1 MRNQENMKYI
11 QNTILAFLLLLTVS
25 VTAQTGSEIYAV
37 KLGEFINAK
46 ASAFSVVEDLGYIY
60 AEKTIG
66 NSKNVFIGGFKGKA
80 AADRAVA
87 IAKDRGYIDAAA
99 TNLSA
104 AESETVTV
112 IQLGMRD
119 ARNTIDWKVFSSAG
133 RIFALQNGNQ
143 IKVLAGLYPNAA
155 AAKAILPTIQRKGF
169 SDAFVKNV
177 QKSLVHEVT
186 SFETGSV
193 DLVAVMPS
201 LPKNTPTP
209 ATQESPVIETA
220 KGQTTKDDTGKE
232 KRKAPT
238 SFNAETK
245 KIEVPS
251 GTAVKSIPEP
261 VPTPPVKTKT
271 KTPTPAVPLIA
282 QRPAI
287 RSKVKRTSVLRLQ
300 EILKAEGTYTSSL
313 DGYYGKGTKAAF
325 DEMWVNNRQ
334 VKKYRALS
342 EFNSQN
348 SSNAKPGSL
357 QYAIDGLWND
367 PNNAILTLER
377 SNSPTAKAYRAY
389 WLYEN
394 SDNAEKID
402 ELMNEAIKGAF
413 VGKNIRNAPKF
424 DYTASYSYRNF
435 KQLLQHLSY
444 VQSVDSERVS
454 VPCWMFER
462 YQGEALQVFGTAAD
476 AGNIA
481 LQDCGGFINWEEI
494 QVLNTIAMDISAGSK
509 LDAEKEAEYRARS
522 IRLFLAP
529 VAPSAS
535 DRDALTKWQI
545 ALLKNVEG
553 WGARDATLN
562 EISTAFRL
570 NFYQSNVLLEDYF
583 AGKGYNAA
591 DAKGLALAVLQSVL
605 GDKVDKFM

>member
-1 MRNQENMKYI
+1 MKYI
-11 QNTILAFLLLLTVS
+11 KKSILALLLILSVS
-25 VTAQTGSEIYAV
+25 LTAQTGSEIYAV

-143 IKVLAGLYPNAA
+143 IKVLAGLYPSAA

-209 ATQESPVIETA
+209 ATQEPQVIEKA
-220 KGQTTKDDTGKE
+220 KEQ
-232 KRKAPT
+232 APEEYV
-238 SFNAETK
+238 AETK
-245 KIEVPS
+245 EVEVPSEYNAKSVKVEVPS
-251 GTAVKSIPEP
+251 GTAAKSIPEP
-261 VPTPPVKTKT
+261 APTPPAKTTT
-271 KTPTPAVPLIA
+271 KTPTPSVPLIA

-325 DEMWVNNRQ
+325 DEMWANNRQ

-348 SSNAKPGSL
+348 SSTAKPGSL
-357 QYAIDGLWND
+357 QYSIDGLWND

-494 QVLNTIAMDISAGSK
+494 QVLNTIAADISAGSK

-529 VAPSAS
+529 VAPSAA
-535 DRDALTKWQI
+535 DRDALTNWQTS
-545 ALLKNVEG
+545 LLKNVEG
-553 WGARDATLN
+553 WGARDATLS
-562 EISTAFRL
+562 EIATAFRL

>member
-1 MRNQENMKYI
+1 MKYI
-11 QNTILAFLLLLTVS
+11 QNTILAVLLILTIS

-46 ASAFSVVEDLGYIY
+46 SGAFSVVEDLGYIY

-80 AADRAVA
+80 SADRAVT
-87 IAKDRGYIDAAA
+87 IAQDRGYIDATAM
-99 TNLSA
+99 NLSA

-112 IQLGMRD
+112 IQLAMRD
-119 ARNTIDWKVFSSAG
+119 ARKDINWKNYTSAG

-143 IKVLAGLYPNAA
+143 IKIVAGLYPSTT

-169 SDAFVKNV
+169 NDAFVKNV
-177 QKSLVHEVT
+177 KKSLIHEVT

-201 LPKNTPTP
+201 IPKTTPKP
-209 ATQESPVIETA
+209 ANQTTEVINA
-220 KGQTTKDDTGKE
+220 KGQVPDG
-232 KRKAPT
+232 
-238 SFNAETK
+238 FGAETTR
-245 KIEVPS
+245 IEPPANS
-251 GTAVKSIPEP
+251 TTKSIPEP
-261 VPTPPVKTKT
+261 KPAPVTKPAT
-271 KTPTPAVPLIA
+271 KTPAPSVPLIA
-282 QRPAI
+282 QKPVI
-287 RSKVKRTSVLRLQ
+287 RSKVKRTAVLRLQ
-300 EILKAEGTYTSSL
+300 EILKAEGTYKNSL
-313 DGYYGKGTKAAF
+313 DGYYGKGTKAAY
-325 DEMWVNNRQ
+325 DELWANNRQ
-334 VKKYRALS
+334 VKKYRALAQ
-342 EFNSQN
+342 FNKQN
-348 SSNAKPGSL
+348 STMAKPGSL

-394 SDNAEKID
+394 SDNAAKID
-402 ELMNEAIKGAF
+402 ELMGEAIRGAF
-413 VGKNIRNAPKF
+413 IGKSIKNAPKF

-444 VQSVDSERVS
+444 IQSVDSERVS

-462 YQGEALQVFGTAAD
+462 YQGQALQVFGTAAD
-476 AGNIA
+476 AGNIE
-481 LQDCGGFINWEEI
+481 LQDCGGFVNWEEI
-494 QVLNTIAMDISAGSK
+494 EVLNTIANDISAGSK
-509 LDAEKEAEYRARS
+509 VDAAKEAEYRARG

-529 VAPSAS
+529 VAPSAPE
-535 DRDALTKWQI
+535 RDALTKWQI
-545 ALLKNVEG
+545 SLLKNVNG
-553 WGARDATLN
+553 WGARDATLK
-562 EISTAFRL
+562 EIATAFSI

>member
-1 MRNQENMKYI
+1 MKYMK
-11 QNTILAFLLLLTVS
+11 NSILVLLLLISVS
-25 VTAQTGSEIYAV
+25 ITAQTSSEIYAV

-46 ASAFSVVEDLGYIY
+46 ASAFSVVEDLGYVY

-66 NSKNVFIGGFKGKA
+66 NSKNVFIGGFKGRA

-104 AESETVTV
+104 ADSETVSV
-112 IQLGMRD
+112 IQLGVRD
-119 ARNTIDWKVFSSAG
+119 ARQKIDWKGFSSAG

-143 IKVLAGLYPNAA
+143 MKVLAGLYPNTM

-177 QKSLVHEVT
+177 KKSLLHEVT

-193 DLVAVMPS
+193 DLAAVIPS

-209 ATQESPVIETA
+209 ATQEPPVIETA
-220 KGQTTKDDTGKE
+220 KGQTPKDY
-232 KRKAPT
+232 A
-238 SFNAETK
+238 AETTK
-245 KIEVPS
+245 VEVPSGYNAKSVKVEVPS
-251 GTAVKSIPEP
+251 GTATKSIPEP
-261 VPTPPVKTKT
+261 APTPPAQTTT
-271 KTPTPAVPLIA
+271 KTPEPTIPLIA
-282 QRPAI
+282 QKPAI
-287 RSKVKRTSVLRLQ
+287 RSDVKRTSVLRLQ
-300 EILKAEGTYTSSL
+300 EILKAEGAYKSSL
-313 DGYYGKGTKAAF
+313 DGYYGKGTKAAYQ
-325 DEMWVNNRQ
+325 ELWANNRQ
-334 VKKYRALS
+334 VKKYRALAQ
-342 EFNSQN
+342 FNRQN
-348 SSNAKPGSL
+348 GLNSKPGSL

-367 PNNAILTLER
+367 PKNAILSLER

-394 SDNAEKID
+394 SNDAAKID
-402 ELMNEAIKGAF
+402 ELMADAVKGAF
-413 VGKNIRNAPKF
+413 AGKSLKNAPKF

-444 VQSVDSERVS
+444 VQAVDNESVS

-462 YQGEALQVFGTAAD
+462 HQGQALQAFGTAAD
-476 AGNIA
+476 AGNIE
-481 LQDCGGFINWEEI
+481 LQDCGGFVNWEEI
-494 QVLNTIAMDISAGSK
+494 EVLNTIANDISAGSK
-509 LDAEKEAEYRARS
+509 LNPAKEAQYRARA

-529 VAPSAS
+529 VAPSAA
-535 DRDALTKWQI
+535 DRDALSKWQTS
-545 ALLKNVEG
+545 LLKNVAG
-553 WGARDATLN
+553 WGSRDETLK
-562 EISTAFRL
+562 EIATAFSI

-583 AGKGYNAA
+583 AAEGYNAA
-591 DAKGLALAVLQSVL
+591 DAKGLALSVLQSVL